1 MLYIK
6 GSLKRLRLSEN
17 SMLQLQGEEKFKKR
31 NHDYLPMNF
40 LEKNSEQLFGRTHV
54 NSCSFK

>member
-40 LEKNSEQLFGRTHV
+40 LKKIQSSFSEGLM
-54 NSCSFK
+54 